1 MLLKEYLTEIN
12 RIITDCAETG
22 LIISSEVMTDIRTE
36 KIGFVKG
43 ALVFLDESA
52 LFFKEYLDLR
62 FHLDK
67 KTYSFHY
74 QDAQAQLRFR
84 YDNAAHK
91 PALGFHDHKHTPDE
105 TLPST
110 IPHLQDVL
118 DEIVKIYFPEC
129 I

>member
-1 MLLKEYLTEIN
+1 MLLKEYLTDIN
-12 RIITDCAETG
+12 NTIADSAGTG

-43 ALVFLDESA
+43 ALVFLDGST

-62 FHLDK
+62 FRLDK

-74 QDAQAQLRFR
+74 QDAQTQLRFR

-91 PALGFHDHKHTPDE
+91 PALGFHDHKHTPEE

-110 IPHLQDVL
+110 TPHLQDVL
-118 DEIVKIYFPEC
+118 DEIVKTYFAE
-129 I
+129 

>member
-1 MLLKEYLTEIN
+1 MLLKEYLT
-12 RIITDCAETG
+12 
-22 LIISSEVMTDIRTE
+22 
-36 KIGFVKG
+36 
-43 ALVFLDESA
+43 
-52 LFFKEYLDLR
+52 FKEYLDLR